1 MEEQLRQMRQ
11 RNERGSSNPKYQASE
26 RRRRLADEVPNE
38 FKCSITMEIMQDPV
52 IAADGHTYERAAITQ
67 WFAHHNT
74 SPKTNALLPNRTL
87 IPNHSSRT
95 RIRDWLVGY
104 QGEMDGGAFFDF

>member
-67 WFAHHNT
+67 WLVHHNT
-74 SPKTNALLPNRTL
+74 SPKTNAVLPNRTL
-87 IPNHSSRT
+87 IPIHGLKS

-104 QGEMDGGAFFDF
+104 QGEMGGGAFFDF